1 MLLWMLIAATGLAW
15 LATLV
20 LLLRMQR
27 RVRALHAR
35 ASLAAALPP
44 DGSAR
49 PLITVEIL
57 NPFEL
62 ATQRVAVA
70 AIGARLAPRV
80 IERIVYQQ
88 TSSILRT
95 EIAKHGVEA
104 RVRICHVD

>member
-1 MLLWMLIAATGLAW
+1 MLLWTLIIASGLAW
-15 LATLV
+15 LATLF
-20 LLLRMQR
+20 LLLRAQQR
-27 RVRALHAR
+27 LQALHGR
-35 ASLAAALPP
+35 ASLATALPP

-62 ATQRVAVA
+62 ATQRVAIA
-70 AIGARLAPRV
+70 ALGAKLAPRV

-88 TSSILRT
+88 TLAILKT